1 MLEKNKKSTY
11 TLKNAEHERTKPI
24 LDLSR
29 TVMAEHFV
37 SKTRPWDIIN
47 RLSAHIKE
55 RGIELPFDSYDEIA
69 ENIWVHQSV
78 YLSPTAKLTAPVII
92 CGGAKICHYSHIE
105 CSVIGSFSQIGE
117 LSVVKSSITF
127 DKSRLCGHNSLSSS
141 ILGYESIIGV
151 GAMIP
156 DGRIDE
162 LNVAFDMPDGTY
174 LTGRSRLGSVLCDGV
189 SVGACSVVNP
199 GTVIDVGSKIHPL
212 SSVSGYIPP
221 YSTVR

>member
-69 ENIWVHQSV
+69 ETLDLEVG
-78 YLSPTAKLTAPVII
+78 T
-92 CGGAKICHYSHIE
+92 
-105 CSVIGSFSQIGE
+105 
-117 LSVVKSSITF
+117 VKSRIF
-127 DKSRLCGHNSLSSS
+127 RARKKLCAFLIKDGNIPDYVSSS
-141 ILGYESIIGV
+141 KTRGG
-151 GAMIP
+151 
-156 DGRIDE
+156 D
-162 LNVAFDMPDGTY
+162 
-174 LTGRSRLGSVLCDGV
+174 
-189 SVGACSVVNP
+189 
-199 GTVIDVGSKIHPL
+199 L
-212 SSVSGYIPP
+212 S
-221 YSTVR
+221 